1 MLCHNKAFFTFP
13 SKLRIPMDY
22 SILKN
27 FKNFGKKVSVRPIL
41 MTATFATE
49 KERVLLFGHRKADTR
64 KVSGE
69 KNSGFSFFEKT
80 LVELALPY

>member
-1 MLCHNKAFFTFP
+1 
-13 SKLRIPMDY
+13 MDY

-69 KNSGFSFFEKT
+69 KNSGFSFLKKHWSSSHYHIKT
-80 LVELALPY
+80 VKRQGKKFL